1 MRLPNV
7 GIIRFVAEAIM
18 IDEEIIMRTINVA
31 AVVVVRREFAYCTQ
45 SFISVQIHLVT
56 SMSTA
61 RRLFPLCRSAP
72 SNQPNITFLAALR
85 LHHRIITPI

>member
-7 GIIRFVAEAIM
+7 GVIRFVAEAIM

-45 SFISVQIHLVT
+45 SF
-56 SMSTA
+56 
-61 RRLFPLCRSAP
+61 LCRLEVLRFRPWIRLRSRISTLFRISGD
-72 SNQPNITFLAALR
+72 SNSRSGSR
-85 LHHRIITPI
+85 L